1 MEITFL
7 GGVGT
12 VTGSKYVLDI
22 AGKRVLIDC
31 GLFQGLK
38 ALRLRNWAPLPIK
51 PASVDAVL
59 LTHAHIDHSGYLP
72 LFVKNGFVGPVFCT
86 TGTADLCEILLP
98 DSAHLQ
104 MEEAEYANRHGYSK
118 HHPALPLYTVADA
131 ERALKQLRPVSY
143 RHHVTLGE
151 HMLAEFLPMGH
162 IVGASAVRIQS
173 RGKTI
178 TFSGDVG
185 RMQDVMMKSPIAL
198 PETDFLVLESTYGD
212 RLHAPDSPEIAL
224 QAIIHRTYERGG
236 TVLIPAFA
244 VGRAQLMLYYLSRL
258 KAQNA
263 LPPMPIYLDSP
274 MAINSTLLLTEHGE
288 DIRLTGKDCH
298 ALNTIAAFVRTPEES
313 RLLNT
318 HPDQPKIIIA
328 ASGMMTGGRVLHH
341 LKTYAPYPKN
351 TLLFTGFQA
360 EETRGRRILRG
371 EKTVRLLG
379 ESVAIRAEVASISN
393 LSAHAD
399 QGELL
404 SWLKQMKRAPERV
417 FITHGEPNASLALKS
432 VLETEL
438 GWQCVIPR
446 YQERLSLL

>member
-12 VTGSKYVLDI
+12 VAGSKYVLDI

-185 RMQDVMMKSPIAL
+185 RMQDVMMKSPIVL

-212 RLHAPDSPEIAL
+212 RLHAPDAPENAL
-224 QAIIHRTYERGG
+224 KAIIHRTYARGG

-244 VGRAQLMLYYLSRL
+244 VGRAQLILHYLAYL
-258 KAQNA
+258 K
-263 LPPMPIYLDSP
+263 
-274 MAINSTLLLTEHGE
+274 E
-288 DIRLTGKDCH
+288 RR
-298 ALNTIAAFVRTPEES
+298 F
-313 RLLNT
+313 
-318 HPDQPKIIIA
+318 
-328 ASGMMTGGRVLHH
+328 HH
-341 LKTYAPYPKN
+341 
-351 TLLFTGFQA
+351 
-360 EETRGRRILRG
+360 
-371 EKTVRLLG
+371 
-379 ESVAIRAEVASISN
+379 
-393 LSAHAD
+393 H
-399 QGELL
+399 
-404 SWLKQMKRAPERV
+404 
-417 FITHGEPNASLALKS
+417 
-432 VLETEL
+432 
-438 GWQCVIPR
+438 
-446 YQERLSLL
+446 